1 MAYQSINPF
10 TNQKLKDYP
19 SHSDQDIQHALDT
32 AEKILKSEW
41 SQQVDTRIAV
51 LRKLATNMRAQK
63 SELAKLMT
71 QDMGKLI
78 KQSEGEIET
87 CAKIAEYYADHAKEF
102 LAPVSYQTDLGEAW
116 VEHHPL
122 GIIMAVE
129 PWNFPFYQL
138 MRVFAP
144 NCAIGNPVLAKH
156 AGIVPQCA
164 EAFEQLILDAGAP
177 KGVWTNLFISSDQ
190 VAEVIADK
198 RVRGVALTGSEGAG
212 SAVAEQAGKHL
223 KKSTLELGGNDV
235 FIVLDD
241 ADLEKAIKIGCQA
254 RVNNTGQV
262 CTAAKR
268 FILHEKIAEEFK
280 AGMIKVFEGLKIGDP
295 LDPETTLGPLSSA
308 DALEKLTEQVDKA
321 VEHGAKV
328 VTGGKPY
335 EHAGNFYQPTI
346 LENISRDNPAWYE
359 EFFGPVAQIYV
370 AKDEDEIVS
379 IANDSNYGL
388 GGVIHS
394 QDIERAKKL
403 ASRVETGMIWINWYT
418 DTAPE
423 LPFGGIKNSGYGH
436 ELSIDGFREFVQKK
450 LVVVKSPKNKPNT
463 KLESHC

>member
-19 SHSDQDIQHALDT
+19 PHTDEHIQNALDQ
-32 AEKILKSEW
+32 AEQILKSDW
-41 SQQVDTRIAV
+41 PQQIDQRIEV
-51 LRKLATNMRAQK
+51 LRNIAQK
-63 SELAKLMT
+63 LREQKTELAKLMT
-71 QDMGKLI
+71 LDMGKLI
-78 KQSEGEIET
+78 KQSEGEIES
-87 CAKIAEYYADHAKEF
+87 CAKIAEYFADHAKEF
-102 LAPVSYQTDLGEAW
+102 LAPVSYETELGEAW

-122 GIIMAVE
+122 GIVMAVE

-164 EAFEQLILDAGAP
+164 EAFEKLVLEAGAP
-177 KGVWTNLFISSDQ
+177 RGVWINLFISSDQ
-190 VAEVIADK
+190 VQEIIADP
-198 RVRGVALTGSEGAG
+198 RVQGVALTGSEGAG
-212 SAVAEQAGKHL
+212 SAVAEQAGKYI

-254 RVNNTGQV
+254 RVNNSGQV

-268 FILHEKIAEEFK
+268 FILHEKIANEFK
-280 AGMIKVFEGLKIGDP
+280 AGMLKAFQELKIGDP
-295 LDPETTLGPLSSA
+295 LDPETTLAPLSSA
-308 DALEKLTEQVDKA
+308 DALEKLTKQVDKA
-321 VEHGAKV
+321 VAHGATV
-328 VTGGKPY
+328 LTGGKPI
-335 EHAGNFYQPTI
+335 EHAGNFYEPTI

-379 IANDSNYGL
+379 IANDSHYGL

-403 ASRVETGMIWINWYT
+403 ASRVETGMIWINWFT

-436 ELSIDGFREFVQKK
+436 ELSIDGFREFTQKR
-450 LVVVKSPKNKPNT
+450 LVVVKSPK
-463 KLESHC
+463 E